1 MGRMKETQNEWF
13 KWWLTTIFAI
23 GATIYSIRIGIPIWM
38 IVVYMIM
45 CIIFMRDI
53 SVSMNMN

>member
-1 MGRMKETQNEWF
+1 MKETQNEWF